1 MNHSSQFETARN
13 IARKWWFVK
22 YNYVS
27 DRKKFLTYV
36 RYRFLRPILKFYN
49 KILISRLPA
58 PRPWLAPA
66 AIAILDKIL
75 TKSMKVMEYGSGS
88 STLFLAA
95 RANEVNSVE
104 HDQNWYQRVKE
115 QLQELNL
122 HHVKLHY
129 IPPLTPETNR
139 DAANRYKQ
147 PYNNPNHNYENY
159 INFIHNFPNGYFEV
173 VLVDGRARTE
183 CALAAMAKLKSGG
196 ILILDNSERP
206 RYQPVHQAL
215 QSWPRVETTTGL
227 TNTTFW
233 FKP

>member
-1 MNHSSQFETARN
+1 MNHSVQFESARN
-13 IARKWWFVK
+13 IAHKWWFIK
-22 YNYVS
+22 HNYVS
-27 DRKKFLTYV
+27 GRQNFLTYI
-36 RYRFLRPILKFYN
+36 RYRILRPILKLYN
-49 KILISRLPA
+49 MILISRLPA

-115 QLQELNL
+115 QLQEPNL
-122 HHVKLHY
+122 DHVKLHF
-129 IPPLTPETNR
+129 IPPIKPETNQ
-139 DAANRYKQ
+139 DVANRYKQ
-147 PYNNPNHNYENY
+147 LYNNPNHNYENY
-159 INFIHNFPNGYFEV
+159 INFIYNFPDSYFDV

-183 CALAAMAKLKSGG
+183 CALAAMPKLKSGG

-206 RYQPVHQAL
+206 RYQPVHHAL